1 MRNAAVL
8 LCSTVAAGTYASTA
22 FASHQCVLDLG
33 PSSLHAAV
41 SSLSSTLAFVDR
53 YEVHQY
59 TEIALH
65 YLDGT
70 KNVISATG
78 HHPKAPGRHL
88 VSSPRAQD
96 ARPYKATWTRIRYV
110 ASSLSESPCAE
121 GILSEK
127 VNAISVHALPTDTSA
142 STGVGITP
150 SSEDPE
156 TSSSEQLAK
165 QLGSTM
171 TTEDMGYEPI
181 RRRATLGELC
191 QLLVLFMVLGALHYA
206 SMQMAARWQ
215 APPPMERRSPQCE

>member
-8 LCSTVAAGTYASTA
+8 LCSTVAAGAYASTVV
-22 FASHQCVLDLG
+22 ASHQSVIDPG
-33 PSSLHAAV
+33 PSSLRAAC
-41 SSLSSTLAFVDR
+41 SSLSSTLVPVDR

-78 HHPKAPGRHL
+78 HHPNCVPEAPGRHL

-96 ARPYKATWTRIRYV
+96 ARPYKATWARIRYV

-121 GILSEK
+121 GILSEN
-127 VNAISVHALPTDTSA
+127 VNTISVHALSTDTST
-142 STGVGITP
+142 STGVDIPEVT
-150 SSEDPE
+150 E
-156 TSSSEQLAK
+156 TSPSEHLVK
-165 QLGSTM
+165 QVGSTM
-171 TTEDMGYEPI
+171 TTEDVGYEPV

-215 APPPMERRSPQCE
+215 AP